1 VFVDAAIQGRPK
13 GVQRLVAHD
22 VDVIAGL

>member
-13 GVQRLVAHD
+13 DVQRLVAHD
-22 VDVIAGL
+22 VAVIAGL